1 MFRCATF
8 RLESYADVVFFSEF
22 TDSLADL
29 HERPEIMQLL
39 VAHFAMVRVIADML
53 QVAYD
58 EVCDSVSF

>member
-8 RLESYADVVFFSEF
+8 RLESYADAVFFSKF
-22 TDSLADL
+22 TDALADL
-29 HERPEIMQLL
+29 SERPEVVKLL
-39 VAHFAMVRVIADML
+39 VADFAVVRVVSDMF